1 MRSKDK
7 QNNNVPDIMQK
18 LTTHPKRKTS
28 WPWTEETEP
37 VVYDKRT
44 NWPKISIVTPSYNQG
59 QYIEETILSILNQN
73 YPNLEYFIIDGGSS
87 DNTVDII
94 KKYEDKITYWV
105 SEPDKGQTD
114 AINKGLHQATG
125 EIFTWLNS
133 DDYYFK
139 DVLGYIAELYITNK
153 WDNIVFGNAVFVD
166 EKGQYLSKM
175 KPIVFSKE
183 KGDVLKQKVCLPQPA
198 SFFTS
203 KMYQKH
209 GLDDTLHY
217 AMDMD
222 FWLRMALTEDEM
234 FTFDKDIVNF
244 RRHSNAKSNNGNLPF
259 ALDFEKRHRRYLK
272 EDGFKFTKEQSVH
285 ILIGIYKYLINEMPF
300 LYKIKYAY
308 RLIALDKNI
317 IVRAPKFVLFKI
329 TSIFRK

>member
-1 MRSKDK
+1 MPGALHQS
-7 QNNNVPDIMQK
+7 
-18 LTTHPKRKTS
+18 LTHPKRKTG
-28 WPWTEETEP
+28 WPWTDETDP
-37 VVYDKRT
+37 AVYDNRT

-73 YPNLEYFIIDGGSS
+73 YPNLEYFIIDGGST

-114 AINKGLHQATG
+114 AINKGLQKASG
-125 EIFTWLNS
+125 DIVTWLNS

-139 DVLGYIAELYITNK
+139 DVLSYIAELYVTNK

-166 EKGQYLSKM
+166 EKGQYLTKM

-183 KGDVLKQKVCLPQPA
+183 KGDVLKQKVRLPQPA

-203 KMYQKH
+203 KMYEKH

-222 FWLRMALTEDEM
+222 FWLCMAFARDEM
-234 FTFDKDIVNF
+234 FSFNKDIVHF
-244 RRHSNAKSNNGNLPF
+244 RQHSKAKSNNGNLPF

-272 EDGFKFTKEQSVH
+272 ENGSKFTKEQSVQ
-285 ILIGIYKYLINEMPF
+285 ILIGIYKYLINEMSF
-300 LYKIKYAY
+300 FHKIKYAF

-317 IVRAPKFVLFKI
+317 IVRVPKFTLFKM